1 MSPYSNQC
9 FYSCCLFSLLVY
21 LLKIPLSFWIVE
33 EKSVKEYERLSLQE
47 GFINFKSLQQPDFN
61 GSFVLSGLILN
72 IILGQAD
79 LPRLLLW
86 HLQQDDK
93 AWAVLLLDKEL
104 GFSAWRTWLPF
115 IHLLKAMYNIFFG
128 KKPKPTT
135 NQINMILAYINL
147 YHS

>member
-1 MSPYSNQC
+1 M
-9 FYSCCLFSLLVY
+9 
-21 LLKIPLSFWIVE
+21 
-33 EKSVKEYERLSLQE
+33 KEYERLSLQE

-61 GSFVLSGLILN
+61 GSSVLSGLILN

-104 GFSAWRTWLPF
+104 GFSA
-115 IHLLKAMYNIFFG
+115 
-128 KKPKPTT
+128 
-135 NQINMILAYINL
+135 
-147 YHS
+147 